1 VDRAALLYRAETT
14 DWLGLHLLLCY
25 IYIWMPR
32 KVDPENNILSK
43 SYTGTE
49 CRVHGVVAWLAVLS
63 SRFTYDTMAV
73 HSVKYGLFFSLF
85 IINVRLYAGK
95 R

>member
-1 VDRAALLYRAETT
+1 MDRAALLYRTETT
-14 DWLGLHLLLCY
+14 DWLGFAIVL
-25 IYIWMPR
+25 YIWMPR

-43 SYTGTE
+43 SYTCTE

-85 IINVRLYAGK
+85 IINVRLHAGK